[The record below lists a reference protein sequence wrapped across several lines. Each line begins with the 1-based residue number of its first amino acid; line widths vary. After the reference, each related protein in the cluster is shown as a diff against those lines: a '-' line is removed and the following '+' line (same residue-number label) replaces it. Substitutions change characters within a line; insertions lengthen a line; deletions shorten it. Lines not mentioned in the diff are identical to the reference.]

1 MNLGKYNM
9 KYKVYFTQYYSYEVE
24 AEDEDAAVDLAY
36 EDFESDMRRPIART
50 YYDECEV
57 EEIEEDE

>member
-1 MNLGKYNM
+1 MPKF
-9 KYKVYFTQYYSYEVE
+9 KVWFTQYYSYEVE
-24 AEDEDAAVDLAY
+24 AEDEDVAIDLALD
-36 EDFESDMRRPIART
+36 DFHSEMRRPIART

>member
-1 MNLGKYNM
+1 MN
-9 KYKVYFTQYYSYEVE
+9 YKVYFTQYYSYEVE

-57 EEIEEDE
+57 EEIDADE

>member
-1 MNLGKYNM
+1 M

-36 EDFESDMRRPIART
+36 EDFESDMRRPITRT

>member
-1 MNLGKYNM
+1 MPKF
-9 KYKVYFTQYYSYEVE
+9 KVCFIQYYSYEVE
-24 AEDEDAAVDLAY
+24 AEDEDDAFDLALD
-36 EDFESDMRRPIART
+36 DFHSEMRQPIART